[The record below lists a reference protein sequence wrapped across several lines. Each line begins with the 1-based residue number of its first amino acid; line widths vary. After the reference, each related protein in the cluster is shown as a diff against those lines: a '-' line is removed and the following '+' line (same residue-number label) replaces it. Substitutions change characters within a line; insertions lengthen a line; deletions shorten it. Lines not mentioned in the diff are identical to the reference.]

1 MLDTKG
7 QNAMSVQIFN
17 NPEFGDIR
25 TTGTG
30 SEPLFC
36 LVDTCRILDLQ
47 ASAVARRLSDDVIS
61 NHPIIDNLGRKQLA
75 KFVNE
80 DGLYDVI
87 LDSRKPEAKKFRKW
101 ITSEVLPA
109 IRKTGG
115 YIASTPEEDP
125 EEIMARALIV
135 AQRTIEANKQRLQM
149 LQGENEVLVEERK
162 ALKPKAEY
170 TNEVLQS
177 TSTYTLTQIAHDLDL
192 RSVYV
197 LTKWLSARGILF
209 YQSKQWQPTS
219 KVAGKGYFDTRTAKY
234 VKNDETIGTSISTVV
249 TEKGRMYLHSL
260 LKERRSQS

>member
-25 TTGTG
+25 TSGTE

-36 LVDTCRILDLQ
+36 LADACRALELIPSKVVQ
-47 ASAVARRLSDDVIS
+47 RLSKHVLS
-61 NHPIIDNLGRKQLA
+61 KYPLKTNGGEQLA
-75 KFVNE
+75 NFVNE

-109 IRKTGG
+109 IRKSGG
-115 YIASTPEEDP
+115 YIASAPDEDP
-125 EEIMARALIV
+125 EEIMAKALIV

-149 LQGENEVLVEERK
+149 LQGENEVLVEERRV
-162 ALKPKAEY
+162 LKPKAEY